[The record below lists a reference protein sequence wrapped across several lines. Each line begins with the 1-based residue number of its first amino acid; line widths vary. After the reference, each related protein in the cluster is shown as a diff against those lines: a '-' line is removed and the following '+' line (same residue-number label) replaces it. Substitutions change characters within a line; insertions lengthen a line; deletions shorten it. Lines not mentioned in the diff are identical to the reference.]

1 VVKSGHDSLRQ
12 LIADAALGDLSHMQ
26 LAVALRAAA
35 NALQKITRLPDAV
48 KTAPQEIKQAKYL
61 AQMALQ
67 SMDKAALDFGLD
79 EGSEVKKIKDERKA
93 SGSWHP
99 CQGCGTSAKCI
110 ERRICNAERAETL
123 QRAREG
129 RKV

>member
-79 EGSEVKKIKDERKA
+79 EDSRVRKLKEERKTI
-93 SGSWHP
+93 GGGFQP
-99 CQGCGTSAKCI
+99 CDGCGTPAKCI

-129 RKV
+129 RG